1 MLRGSSLIWVHIVCN
16 ISYTRTLAD
25 DKWLNNGSLERNVK
39 LCELHNSNLDLCV
52 CFVKQMCK
60 LSTKLGGSRTATPS
74 IMNLHLFLCI
84 NNIR

>member
-16 ISYTRTLAD
+16 ISYTRALAD
-25 DKWLNNGSLERNVK
+25 NKRLNNGSFEKK
-39 LCELHNSNLDLCV
+39 LNYANCTIVILIYV

-74 IMNLHLFLCI
+74 IMNIHLFLCI
-84 NNIR
+84 NNLR